1 MNKPDVSPAVKSND
15 TAQTIDSQ
23 KTADAESLHKTTSN
37 DQTLSSPKSSCDEI
51 FTSPKLP
58 PLIPDAEKEKT

>member
-23 KTADAESLHKTTSN
+23 KTADAESLHNTTSN
-37 DQTLSSPKSSCDEI
+37 DQTLSSPKSSDEI